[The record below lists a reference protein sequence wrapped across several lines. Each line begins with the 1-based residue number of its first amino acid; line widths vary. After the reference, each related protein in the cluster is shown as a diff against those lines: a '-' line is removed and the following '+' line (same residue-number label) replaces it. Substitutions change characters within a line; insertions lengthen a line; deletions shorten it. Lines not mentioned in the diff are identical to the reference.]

1 MTLTNTER
9 TFAAALDAIPTDQR
23 NQLISALEQM
33 ASEACQNPTPTRISG
48 VTIERVTDVC
58 SQADEIFALLRLID
72 LKCDELHPSEDQL
85 QEIYDLIRAV
95 FRLSSFHK
103 ETLQGIA
110 EDM

>member
-23 NQLISALEQM
+23 NQLISALEQL
-33 ASEACQNPTPTRISG
+33 ASEAQNPTPTRINT
-48 VTIERVTDVC
+48 VTIARITDVC

-95 FRLSSFHK
+95 FRLSALHK

-110 EDM
+110 DDM

>member
-1 MTLTNTER
+1 MTLTDTER
-9 TFAAALDAIPTDQR
+9 TFAAALDAIPTEQK
-23 NQLISALEQM
+23 NMIIAALEGM
-33 ASEACQNPTPTRISG
+33 ASCQNPTPTRIST
-48 VTIERVTDVC
+48 VTIARITDVC

-95 FRLSSFHK
+95 FRLSALHK

-110 EDM
+110 DDM